1 MPVNKAVA
9 DAKTATDAAKA
20 ATKAAKETK
29 FFGDGNLKSD
39 IKGNFKDL
47 GTDIKEFAEDPVGKT
62 KAYFDPGG
70 TFVADSVK
78 AVGTSYLSDMMNEPQ
93 EIGGQGKSPAQS
105 PALVAAQGNYMQSVA
120 SNYQAAFNTR
130 VKSFDE
136 IMQQAMYGTATPQFM
151 TPYRPF
157 TGK

>member
-1 MPVNKAVA
+1 M
-9 DAKTATDAAKA
+9 
-20 ATKAAKETK
+20 
-29 FFGDGNLKSD
+29 L
-39 IKGNFKDL
+39 
-47 GTDIKEFAEDPVGKT
+47 
-62 KAYFDPGG
+62 
-70 TFVADSVK
+70 
-78 AVGTSYLSDMMNEPQ
+78 NEPQ

-151 TPYRPF
+151 TPYSPF